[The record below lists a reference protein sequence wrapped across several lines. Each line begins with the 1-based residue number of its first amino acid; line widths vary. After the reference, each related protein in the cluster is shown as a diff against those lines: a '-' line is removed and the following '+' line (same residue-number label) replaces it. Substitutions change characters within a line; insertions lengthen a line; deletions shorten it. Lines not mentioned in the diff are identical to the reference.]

1 MKPYLPPIEGRR
13 SFGGLLLNFNE
24 RTTPFGNCVIGALKK
39 LSDENKMQLY
49 PEYGQIEKSIAKY
62 AGVKPE
68 NIMLTNG
75 SDQGIDI
82 IFRAFTKARDRVI
95 IPSPSFAMFY
105 QCAEMMANKILMPQ
119 YDEDKKMSFP
129 MKEILSMVV
138 QKPKLIVICNPNNPT
153 GTLITID
160 KIEKILQKAKNSI
173 VYIDEAYYEFSG
185 VTAVKLLSK
194 YKNLVITRTFSKAFG
209 LAALRVGYIIASPKI
224 ILEMK
229 KIRGPYDIS
238 MPAVCGTTA
247 VLKNKNKLQTYV
259 REVMRRSKP
268 MLENFFTANNI
279 TYYPSG
285 ANFILFKPNNP
296 KSVFAK
302 LQKQGIIIRPR
313 KLTTEMLRVTTGTVE
328 QTRQFIDTYKKIL
341 L

>member
-24 RTTPFGNCVIGALKK
+24 RTTPFGNCVISALKK
-39 LSDENKMQLY
+39 LSDENKMQVY

-119 YDEDKKMSFP
+119 YDESQGMSFP
-129 MKEILSMVV
+129 TEEILKIIA
-138 QKPKLIVICNPNNPT
+138 QKPKLIVICNPNNPI
-153 GTLITID
+153 GTLIPTD
-160 KIEKILQKAKNSI
+160 EIEKILRKAKNSI
-173 VYIDEAYYEFSG
+173 FYIDEAYYEFSG

-209 LAALRVGYIIASPKI
+209 LAALRVGYIIASPEI

-238 MPAVCGTTA
+238 MPAVYGAAT

-259 REVMRRSKP
+259 REVMQRSKP
-268 MLENFFTANNI
+268 MLENFFAANNI

-285 ANFILFKPNNP
+285 ANFILFKPSNP
-296 KSVFAK
+296 QNVFSK

-313 KLTTEMLRVTTGTVE
+313 KLTTEMLRVTIGTVK
-328 QTRQFIDTYKKIL
+328 QTKQFINAYKKIL